1 MDGVADPVG
10 SCAQRMERGFCRLLP
25 GGFGYAW
32 RDGSVCRALRQSM
45 RAHPDT
51 IVAAATPPGRG
62 GVGIVRVSGPKAPEI
77 AAVILGE
84 LPPARRATFARFLD
98 ARQEPLDAGLVLFFP
113 APHSYTGEHVLE
125 LQGHGGPLVME
136 SVVARVLEIGARR
149 ALPGEFTQRAFLN
162 DKLDLA
168 QAEAIADLIDA
179 GSRAA
184 ARAAMRSLQGEFS
197 AMVRG
202 LTDAVIDLRTYV
214 EAAIDFP
221 EEEID
226 FLADVQLAERFQT
239 VREHFEGVEQ
249 SARQGRLLREGMTVV
264 IAGRPNAGKSSLL
277 NRLAGYDAAIVTPIP
292 GTTRDVVRERIDID
306 GMPLHVLDTAGLR
319 QGGDVVE
326 EEGVRRAQ
334 VEMTRADRVLFV
346 VDATEDPAAK
356 AFAEESQRMPRDVPV
371 TLVFNKCDLAVGIPV
386 ADTITGPPRVTVS
399 ALTGKGLDVLRA
411 HLKLSMGYQTID
423 GGTVSARKRHLEAL
437 ARARQNVEE
446 AHRQLLERRAG
457 ELVAE
462 ELRGAQQA
470 LNEITGEFTSEDL
483 LGRIFAS
490 FCIGK

>member
-1 MDGVADPVG
+1 MT
-10 SCAQRMERGFCRLLP
+10 QT
-25 GGFGYAW
+25 
-32 RDGSVCRALRQSM
+32 
-45 RAHPDT
+45 DT

-62 GVGIVRVSGPKAPEI
+62 GIGIVRISGPKAPQI
-77 AAVILGE
+77 ATQLVGE
-84 LPPARRATFARFLD
+84 QPPARRAIFTRFLD
-98 ARQEPLDAGLVLFFP
+98 ATGAALDAGLVLFFP

-125 LQGHGGPLVME
+125 LHGHGGPV
-136 SVVARVLEIGARR
+136 VLEALVQRALELGARR
-149 ALPGEFTQRAFLN
+149 AQAGEFTQRAFLN

-179 GSRAA
+179 GSREA

-202 LTDAVIDLRTYV
+202 LTEAVIELRTYV

-226 FLADVQLAERFQT
+226 FLADAELRERFES
-239 VREHFEGVEQ
+239 VRAHFEGVLE

-277 NRLAGYDAAIVTPIP
+277 NRLAGYDAAIVTALP
-292 GTTRDVVRERIDID
+292 GTTRDVLRERISID

-319 QGGDVVE
+319 AAGDVIE
-326 EEGVRRAQ
+326 EEGIRRAQ
-334 VEMTRADRVLFV
+334 AEMQRADRVLFV
-346 VDATEDPAAK
+346 IDAAEDPAGL
-356 AFAEESQRMPRDVPV
+356 AFSQEQSRLPADVPV
-371 TLVFNKCDLAVGIPV
+371 TLVFNKCDLAAGLPV
-386 ADTITGPPRVTVS
+386 ADTVSGPPRLWLS
-399 ALTGKGLDVLRA
+399 ALSGAGLEELRV
-411 HLKLSMGYQTID
+411 HLKRCIGYHSVE
-423 GGTVSARKRHLEAL
+423 GGAISARRRHLEAL
-437 ARARQNVEE
+437 ARARAHVTE
-446 AHRQLLERRAG
+446 AERQLTEQRAG

-470 LNEITGEFTSEDL
+470 LNEITGEFSSEDL
-483 LGRIFAS
+483 LGRIFAG

>member
-1 MDGVADPVG
+1 MGKI
-10 SCAQRMERGFCRLLP
+10 
-25 GGFGYAW
+25 
-32 RDGSVCRALRQSM
+32 
-45 RAHPDT
+45 DT

-62 GVGIVRVSGPKAPEI
+62 GVGIVRVSGPKVPEI

-84 LPPARRATFARFLD
+84 LPQPRRATFARFLD
-98 ARQEPLDAGLVLFFP
+98 SHQETIDAGLALFFP

-125 LQGHGGPLVME
+125 LQGHGGAL
-136 SVVARVLEIGARR
+136 VLESLIARITQIGGRR

-184 ARAAMRSLQGEFS
+184 VRAAMRSLQGEFS
-197 AMVRG
+197 AMIRG
-202 LTDAVIDLRTYV
+202 LTDAVIELRTYV

-221 EEEID
+221 EEEVD
-226 FLADVQLAERFQT
+226 FLADEQLAERFQS
-239 VREHFEGVEQ
+239 VRDHFDGVEQ

-277 NRLAGYDAAIVTPIP
+277 NRLAGYEAAIVTAIP

-319 QGGDVVE
+319 HGGDVVE
-326 EEGVRRAQ
+326 EEGIRRAE

-346 VDATEDPAAK
+346 IDAAEDPAAR
-356 AFAEESQRMPRDVPV
+356 AFQEERARMPPDVPV

-386 ADTITGPPRVTVS
+386 ADTITGPPRIAVS
-399 ALTGKGLDVLRA
+399 ATTGQGIDSLRA
-411 HLKLSMGYQTID
+411 HLKFCMGYQTLD
-423 GGTVSARKRHLEAL
+423 TGTVSARQRHLESL
-437 ARARQNVEE
+437 SRARRSVDE
-446 AHRQLLERRAG
+446 AQRQLQDRRAG

-470 LNEITGEFTSEDL
+470 LNEITGEFTTEDL
-483 LGRIFAS
+483 LGRIFSS